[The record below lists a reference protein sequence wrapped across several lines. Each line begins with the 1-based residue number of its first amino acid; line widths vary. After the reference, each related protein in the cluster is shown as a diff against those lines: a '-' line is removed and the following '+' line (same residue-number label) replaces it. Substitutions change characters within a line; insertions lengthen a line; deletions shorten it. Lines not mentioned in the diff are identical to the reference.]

1 MIGSFR
7 ATKVRH
13 AELVLASYTIT
24 KPPHAEF
31 ILSLSQYLVI
41 VNSIVMQN
49 LFWHLCHM
57 LNKINLKPTLVMLS
71 LVNTAYL

>member
-1 MIGSFR
+1 MTQLRFR
-7 ATKVRH
+7 QEKQSNKFSVTGRVVQGDR
-13 AELVLASYTIT
+13 
-24 KPPHAEF
+24 
-31 ILSLSQYLVI
+31 VI
-41 VNSIVMQN
+41 QCCGAYQGNKKSVMPN